1 MINDGWRTVI
11 INSRAELKYSNN
23 NIIIVLSEEKKE
35 IPISQISVIMLNCDG
50 IKLTAGVV
58 MELLENNVKVIFC
71 DKKYNPCGEICGYN
85 NTFVSGRIDE
95 QIKWNT
101 QVKESTWQSIV
112 SKKIDCQV
120 KLLKKYDFDGF
131 EKLKRL
137 SNLVLINDKSN
148 KEGQAAKIYFNSLF
162 GKQFNRRSL
171 NNINAALN
179 YGYSIILSNI
189 NRLLS
194 IHGYNLFLGI
204 KHCNKKNP
212 YNLSC
217 DLMEPFR
224 PFVDEYVFFYKEREL
239 DWDYKQELIN
249 LTYKNISYGE
259 RKMELHIAEDMFICD
274 VIKTLNGNIPQIK
287 EFDFI

>member
-71 DKKYNPCGEICGYN
+71 DKKYNPSIPYI
-85 NTFVSGRIDE
+85 RIGDIDYKYGLSTEESIYLDADIDISDE
-95 QIKWNT
+95 
-101 QVKESTWQSIV
+101 
-112 SKKIDCQV
+112 
-120 KLLKKYDFDGF
+120 KLLKKYDLDGF

-212 YNLSC
+212 YN
-217 DLMEPFR
+217 
-224 PFVDEYVFFYKEREL
+224 
-239 DWDYKQELIN
+239 
-249 LTYKNISYGE
+249 
-259 RKMELHIAEDMFICD
+259 
-274 VIKTLNGNIPQIK
+274 
-287 EFDFI
+287 